1 LVDFHLAYRAQYSNE
16 WCKKHAL
23 PRAVLCLYWFK
34 VFMQN
39 RKRTHSNGSA
49 MDGFVSRSRPTA
61 PRRASLET
69 TRARGRHQPVEGFV
83 PRNPA
88 VNEPLSFTDETSA
101 AKNDWS
107 DENTLTID
115 PAELGKS
122 SFGSGLP
129 PKKVEKPPHF
139 WQIFKKR
146 RIRKGKPE
154 PSRRKKIT
162 RRVIAVLILIL
173 ILLGAFL
180 GWKFLRATSKVFDG
194 NVLGFFDSTKLKGEE
209 DGRVNILLAGTSE
222 DDADH
227 GGADLTDSIML
238 VSIDTKN
245 NTGFTVSIHR
255 DLWVKYGERCS
266 SGYEG
271 KINVAYQCGNDV
283 NFKEDGYA
291 EGGMGL
297 LQKIVSTNFGVPI
310 QYYGKINYTAF
321 KDAVDAVGGITLNID
336 SEDPRGIYDPNI
348 QPKDGGP
355 VRLKNGPQQLD
366 GKLALAL
373 ARSRN
378 VKGGYGMSRGDFD
391 RTTYQRAMLIAL
403 KDKALSAG
411 VISNPAKLGS
421 LLDAA
426 GDNVQTNFKSNEI
439 RRLYEISKLVKN
451 DKIQSIDLASSENML
466 VTTGMVGPQS
476 VVKPTAGVNNFSAIK
491 LYFKKLTSTDP
502 VAREGASVVV
512 LNASGTVGLAQKR
525 SDELAMKGIST
536 VGIGNTT
543 ARSANVIVDLSSGK
557 MPGTKSLLEKSFNVK
572 ATTNV
577 AEYPEAKNYK
587 ADFVIILGKQSASLS
602 SGN

>member
-1 LVDFHLAYRAQYSNE
+1 
-16 WCKKHAL
+16 
-23 PRAVLCLYWFK
+23 
-34 VFMQN
+34 
-39 RKRTHSNGSA
+39 
-49 MDGFVSRSRPTA
+49 MDGFVRRSRSNA

-69 TRARGRHQPVEGFV
+69 TSSARSRRHPVDGFV
-83 PRNPA
+83 ARNPA
-88 VNEPLSFTDETSA
+88 VNEPLSFTDETSVEPA
-101 AKNDWS
+101 DWS
-107 DENTLTID
+107 SNDAITID
-115 PAELGKS
+115 PSELKQSALGAV
-122 SFGSGLP
+122 P
-129 PKKVEKPPHF
+129 PRNPQKPPHF

-154 PSRRKKIT
+154 PSRRKKISK
-162 RRVIAVLILIL
+162 RVVAIFVVIL
-173 ILLGAFL
+173 ILLGGFL

-222 DDADH
+222 DDGPDH
-227 GGADLTDSIML
+227 GGADLTDSIMI

-245 NTGFTVSIHR
+245 NTGFTVSIPR

-266 SGYEG
+266 AGYEG
-271 KINVAYQCGNDV
+271 KINVAYQCGKDV
-283 NFKEDGYA
+283 DFKEDGYA

-297 LQKIVSTNFGVPI
+297 LEKIVSTNFGIPI
-310 QYYGKINYTAF
+310 HYYGKINYTAF

-355 VRLKNGPQQLD
+355 VRLKNGPQKLD

-411 VISNPAKLGS
+411 VITNPAKLGS

-426 GDNVQTNFKSNEI
+426 GDNVQTDFKSNEI
-439 RRLYEISKLVKN
+439 RRLYELSKLVNN

-466 VTTGMVGPQS
+466 VTTGMVGSQS
-476 VVKPTAGVNNFSAIK
+476 VVKPTAGINNYSEIK

-512 LNASGTVGLAQKR
+512 LNASGTIGLAQKR
-525 SDELAMKGIST
+525 SDELALKG
-536 VGIGNTT
+536 VGTADIGNTT
-543 ARSANVIVDLSSGK
+543 ARSTNVIIDLSSGK
-557 MPGTKSLLEKSFNVK
+557 MPATKSLLEKTFNVK
-572 ATTNV
+572 ATTSTT
-577 AEYPEAKNYK
+577 EYPVAKNYQT
-587 ADFVIILGKQSASLS
+587 DFIIILGKQSTS
-602 SGN
+602 SPSSN

>member
-1 LVDFHLAYRAQYSNE
+1 
-16 WCKKHAL
+16 
-23 PRAVLCLYWFK
+23 
-34 VFMQN
+34 MQN
-39 RKRTHSNGSA
+39 NRRTSKNGSA
-49 MDGFVSRSRPTA
+49 MDGFVRRDRAHA
-61 PRRASLET
+61 PRRASLESAT
-69 TRARGRHQPVEGFV
+69 GRRSARPEGFV

-88 VNEPLSFTDETSA
+88 SAHTPVTFT
-101 AKNDWS
+101 NDDSKAQDWV
-107 DENTLTID
+107 DENTLQISPD
-115 PAELGKS
+115 ELAKQPLTTTAPLA
-122 SFGSGLP
+122 GS
-129 PKKVEKPPHF
+129 EKQPHF

-146 RIRKGKPE
+146 RIAKGRPE
-154 PSRRKKIT
+154 PSRRKKIIK
-162 RRVIAVLILIL
+162 RILFVFIVILM
-173 ILLGAFL
+173 LLGGFL

-209 DGRVNILLAGTSE
+209 TGRVNILLAGTSE
-222 DDADH
+222 DDGPDH

-245 NTGFTVSIHR
+245 NTGFTVSIPR

-266 SGYEG
+266 AGYEG
-271 KINVAYQCGNDV
+271 KINVAYQCGKDV

-297 LQKIVSTNFGVPI
+297 LEKIITTNFGIPI
-310 QYYGKINYTAF
+310 HYYGKINYTAF
-321 KDAVDAVGGITLNID
+321 KDAVDAVGGITLTIK

-426 GDNVQTNFKSNEI
+426 GNNVETDFKSNEV
-439 RRLYEISKLVKN
+439 RRLYEISKLINN
-451 DKIQSIDLASSENML
+451 DKIQSIDLADSENML
-466 VTTGMVGPQS
+466 VTTGSVGSQS
-476 VVKPTAGVNNFSAIK
+476 VVRPVAGISNFTAIK
-491 LYFKKLTSTDP
+491 LYFKKLTSSDP
-502 VAREGASVVV
+502 VVREGATVAV
-512 LNASGTVGLAQKR
+512 LNGSGVVGLAQKR
-525 SDELAMKGIST
+525 ADELAIKGIE
-536 VGIGNTT
+536 VAKIGNAGVQETT
-543 ARSANVIVDLSSGK
+543 VIVDLSGGK
-557 MPGTKSLLEKSFNVK
+557 KPGTRSLLEKHFSAK
-572 ATTNV
+572 STTNV
-577 AEYPEAKNYK
+577 ANYPEVKGYQT
-587 ADFVIILGKQSASLS
+587 DFVVLVGKQAAAASTS
-602 SGN
+602 N